1 MQIGLLGENGMAAI
15 RDALSGSI
23 LFQVA
28 PQDRSLAVG
37 IVLGFLEV
45 AQESGDSESVAMLE
59 SVLAGIGGEYS
70 PLETDQLGTEA
81 SDIDVR
87 VLWEGGD
94 MELRGADTGTVIFL
108 FDPFESDLAVDVL
121 ESALS
126 LGVFCGAKTESIRAF
141 IGLIDR
147 QPMSIN

>member
-1 MQIGLLGENGMAAI
+1 MRIGLLGESGMTAI
-15 RDALSGSI
+15 RGALPGSI

-28 PQDRSLAVG
+28 PQDRGLAVG

-45 AQESGDSESVAMLE
+45 AQESGDSDSIAMLE
-59 SVLAGIGGEYS
+59 SVLAEIGGEYS
-70 PLETDQLGTEA
+70 PLETDQLGTGTF
-81 SDIDVR
+81 DIDVR

-94 MELRGADTGTVIFL
+94 TELRGADTGTIIFL
-108 FDPFESDLAVDVL
+108 FDVFESVLAVDVL

-126 LGVFCGAKTESIRAF
+126 LGVFCGARAERIRAF
-141 IGLIDR
+141 IGLIDG